1 MGTCQLCLS
10 NAHFVFSFLFF
21 LFCPEKV
28 KVLPAHCPFQCP
40 LILAYYYHT
49 RCSSPPLGT
58 VSRPRC
64 PFKRETE
71 RDTFFHS
78 RDNRI
83 ELSSVSVDI
92 ERIVP
97 RGERESY
104 PCNFPLSL
112 WSTTP
117 TPTPTQ
123 ISLAHKQCTRS
134 LLSHPRIVLALFNVS
149 KYSLSSFLCVF
160 VMQSD
165 LLSLFRLWRGSCQ
178 STEETTEETSLKKGF
193 VCLMSLRSDLRS
205 RKVSRC
211 SGQRSAILLKNS
223 QRTSAWVD
231 YTTL

>member
-1 MGTCQLCLS
+1 MRRRRVSSRLSGCHTKLPLCGAPKNLLNIS
-10 NAHFVFSFLFF
+10 TSAAVSAEENPPKKKKKKPGQQGLPGQQWELASCVYQMLISFSVFPFF
-21 LFCPEKV
+21 CLFCLEKV

-49 RCSSPPLGT
+49 SCSSPPLGT

-117 TPTPTQ
+117 TPTPT
-123 ISLAHKQCTRS
+123 
-134 LLSHPRIVLALFNVS
+134 
-149 KYSLSSFLCVF
+149 
-160 VMQSD
+160 
-165 LLSLFRLWRGSCQ
+165 
-178 STEETTEETSLKKGF
+178 
-193 VCLMSLRSDLRS
+193 
-205 RKVSRC
+205 
-211 SGQRSAILLKNS
+211 
-223 QRTSAWVD
+223 
-231 YTTL
+231 